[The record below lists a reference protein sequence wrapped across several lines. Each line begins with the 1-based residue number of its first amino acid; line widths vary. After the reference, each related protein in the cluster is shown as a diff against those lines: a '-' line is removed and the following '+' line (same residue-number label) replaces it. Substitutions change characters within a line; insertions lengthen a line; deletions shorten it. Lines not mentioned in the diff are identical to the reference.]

1 MKFRVS
7 KNVSSV
13 LMLSFI
19 AYIALADSSYASD
32 YTQIEVTLCK
42 VLELLTGTIGK
53 AIAAF
58 AIIFI
63 GVSLFMGKVSW
74 GLAISTA
81 LGIGAIFGAAGIVE
95 AISGTGGELDIAD
108 CAAGGAAAT

>member
-1 MKFRVS
+1 MKFSVS
-7 KNVSSV
+7 KNFICLT
-13 LMLSFI
+13 LMSFA
-19 AYIALADSSYASD
+19 AYVMMSDAAFADT
-32 YTQIEVTLCK
+32 YTQVEVTLCK
-42 VLELLTGTIGK
+42 VLELLTGVIGK

-81 LGIGAIFGAAGIVE
+81 LGIGAIFGAAGLVD
-95 AISGTGGELDIAD
+95 AISGKGELDVAT
-108 CAAGGAAAT
+108 CAAYS